1 MNSGFLFIDK
11 PKNITSFAVIE
22 YLRKITQIKKIGHA
36 GTLDP
41 FASGLLIIGIGRE
54 ATKLLGNFLKKEKIY
69 LAEIEFGKITDTWD
83 SEGKIIFKK
92 QNLTPLSLD
101 KIKKILSSFIGEI
114 YQTPPKFSAKK
125 IKGKRAYELA
135 RVGKEVKL
143 PSQKVKIFYIKILKY
158 QWPIL
163 KIETKVSSGCYLRSL
178 AYDIGKKL
186 GCGAYLK
193 NLKRIQIGK
202 ISLKEAVP
210 LKKLNSS
217 NWQKFLVSCNFDEL
231 LKNKENSNK
240 KK

>member
-1 MNSGFLFIDK
+1 MNSGFLFVDK

-92 QNLTPLSLD
+92 QNLTPLSLE
-101 KIKKILSSFIGEI
+101 KIKKTLSSFIEEI

-143 PSQKVKIFYIKILKY
+143 PSQKVKVFYIKILKY

-217 NWQKFLVSCNFDEL
+217 NWQKFLVSCNLDEL
-231 LKNKENSNK
+231 LKSKENSNK